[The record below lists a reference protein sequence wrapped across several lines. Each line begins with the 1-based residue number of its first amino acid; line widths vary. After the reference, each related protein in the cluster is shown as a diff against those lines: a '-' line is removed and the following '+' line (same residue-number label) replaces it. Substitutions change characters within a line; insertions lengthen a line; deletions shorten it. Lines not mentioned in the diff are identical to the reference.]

1 MFFIIKY
8 KILEHWI
15 LWKKIEEI
23 DCTLLYIQKEKTKM
37 KNNYL
42 KVEKPNRALLIKV
55 EKEAKT
61 DDIINQVKNS
71 RII

>member
-1 MFFIIKY
+1 MLFIIKY

>member
-1 MFFIIKY
+1 MLFIIKY
-8 KILEHWI
+8 NILEHWI

>member
-1 MFFIIKY
+1 
-8 KILEHWI
+8 
-15 LWKKIEEI
+15 
-23 DCTLLYIQKEKTKM
+23 M